1 VGCGRLME
9 CRDEL
14 GFRIELDRPP
24 QRIISLVPSLTETLF
39 AFGLER
45 EVVGVTRFCVEPAD
59 AVAPIAK
66 VGGTKNPDLRGIH
79 ALQPDLVIANAEENR
94 PRDVER
100 LRARGIPVF
109 VTYPRTVPGALESI
123 LGLGRVT
130 GRESQAAALAREIVR
145 VVSVIETSLGI
156 WNKLRLR
163 VFCPI
168 WKKPWM
174 TFNQDTYAHDVL
186 RLLGFLNVFG
196 EAAERYPRTTLE
208 EALDRGPQ
216 VVVLPDEPYAFN
228 DAEAAEL
235 KAELPAGL
243 SRRVML
249 ISGRDLHWYGA
260 HTATGLPALAERLGR
275 LRASVTPPA

>member
-1 VGCGRLME
+1 ME

-14 GFRIELDRPP
+14 GFRLELDGPP
-24 QRIISLVPSLTETLF
+24 QRIVSLVPSLTETLF
-39 AFGLER
+39 ALGLDK
-45 EVVGVTRFCVEPAD
+45 EVVGVTKFCVEPAA
-59 AVAPIAK
+59 AVAAVAK
-66 VGGTKNPDLRGIH
+66 VGGTKNPDLRAIA
-79 ALQPDLVIANAEENR
+79 ALKPELVIANAEENR
-94 PRDVER
+94 QQDVEW
-100 LRARGIPVF
+100 LRANGIPVF
-109 VTYPRTVPGALESI
+109 VTYPRTVSAALESI
-123 LGLGRVT
+123 LALGRIT
-130 GRESQAAALAREIVR
+130 TRESGATALAREIVR

-186 RLLGFLNVFG
+186 RMLGFLNVF
-196 EAAERYPRTTLE
+196 ADAPERYPRTTLE
-208 EALDRGPQ
+208 VALDRGAQ
-216 VVVLPDEPYAFN
+216 IILLPDEPYAFG
-228 DAEAAEL
+228 DADAAEL
-235 KAELPAGL
+235 KAALPAGL

-260 HTATGLPALAERLGR
+260 HMVKGLSALSERLGR